1 MGTELVG
8 DHYLAL
14 MLMPG
19 DPASGPAAKLLRAQ
33 ILTYNRTGHLI
44 GMSEELPKRR
54 ISEAAKQGRLPRI
67 YLRCLRC
74 GTPAWLNDW
83 IVGAEL
89 VFEERN
95 DRLRQLEAR
104 GKGDLAGFLKRCTG
118 MEYLEM
124 IATLADQPGDWGT
137 A

>member
-19 DPASGPAAKLLRAQ
+19 DPASRPAARLLRAQ
-33 ILTYNRTGHLI
+33 ILTYNRTGHII

-54 ISEAAKQGRLPRI
+54 ICEAAKRGTIPRI

-74 GTPAWLNDW
+74 GAPAWLNDW
-83 IVGAEL
+83 IAGAEL
-89 VFEERN
+89 AFEERS
-95 DRLRQLEAR
+95 DRLCQLEAL
-104 GKGDLAGFLKRCTG
+104 GKGDLSQFLRRCTG
-118 MEYLEM
+118 AEYLESV
-124 IATLADQPGDWGT
+124 ANLADQPEDWGSG
-137 A
+137 

>member
-1 MGTELVG
+1 MGAELVG

-19 DPASGPAAKLLRAQ
+19 SPASRVAATLLRAQ

-54 ISEAAKQGRLPRI
+54 ICEAAKHGTIPRI

-74 GTPAWLNDW
+74 GIPAWLNDW
-83 IVGAEL
+83 IAGAEL
-89 VFEERN
+89 GFEERR
-95 DRLRQLEAR
+95 DRFCRLEAI
-104 GKGDLAGFLKRCTG
+104 GKGDLAEFLRRCTG
-118 MEYLEM
+118 MEYLER
-124 IATLADQPGDWGT
+124 IANLADQQEDWGVG
-137 A
+137 